1 MERFNRYGPKII
13 KIAVVLL
20 VISISFITFVIAEV
34 AALNSDQID
43 LNDLETR
50 SI

>member
-13 KIAVVLL
+13 KTAVILL

-34 AALNSDQID
+34 AALSSNQTD
-43 LNDLETR
+43 LNDLEAR